1 MKDSES
7 TAEIHFILD
16 YLPLQTNL
24 RVLKMN
30 KRRKNTRG
38 RGAGGKKSRCRDSK
52 RQMDRARE
60 TDYTR
65 NLAVGESPTE
75 D

>member
-24 RVLKMN
+24 RVLKTN

-38 RGAGGKKSRCRDSK
+38 RGAGGGKNRD
-52 RQMDRARE
+52 AETAE
-60 TDYTR
+60 TDGQSQR
-65 NLAVGESPTE
+65 

>member
-1 MKDSES
+1 MNQATDIKMTNVETKDSES

-16 YLPLQTNL
+16 YLPRQTNL

-30 KRRKNTRG
+30 KRGKNKGEGSRG
-38 RGAGGKKSRCRDSK
+38 KIEMQR
-52 RQMDRARE
+52 RQE
-60 TDYTR
+60 TDGQSQR
-65 NLAVGESPTE
+65 